1 MPLLQMPDRRISALN
16 FAASSTQEELEIL
29 TVAYAGVIDHLH
41 RCAWDVF
48 SVERQAAKL
57 VGGTQQIVE
66 RVSRSQVVRL
76 HAYQFASTQNDRF
89 LRLDFNLQYL
99 HFFMN

>member
-16 FAASSTQEELEIL
+16 FAASSTQEELEVL